1 MKRPIMICAAA
12 IGLAANAL
20 AATLDLSS
28 VSSDEITVATGTKV
42 TGTLNRACKVSIAA
56 NATVTLSDATILG
69 VNNIT
74 NIFAGITCL
83 GNVTLVLEG
92 ANTVRGFNED
102 YPGIYVP
109 ARSTLTI
116 RGDGSL
122 TAESNGKG
130 AGIGGGYDISS
141 GDIVIES
148 GTITAI
154 GGTQGGAGI
163 GGSLSYGTSSF
174 GSITITGGNVT
185 ATGGYGSA
193 GIGGGN
199 SGGAYGCDSIVISGG
214 TVAAYGGDFAV
225 GIGSGRRCTCGSIV
239 IEGGTVTAEG
249 NTFAPGIGSSSNWQA
264 AYGSAC
270 SNIMIFAGITCVTAT
285 CGGGCDTPIG
295 KVDDNICGDIIIVPE
310 LFDDHGSPTR
320 TITAALP
327 WDGDLAALTDDVTVA
342 DGMTLYG
349 TLADR
354 YKVSIAAGAT
364 VTLSNATILGVNNIT
379 NLFAGITCLGD
390 ATLVLEGANTVRGFN
405 ADYPGLYVPASSTL
419 TIRGDGSLTA
429 ESNGYGAGIGGGASL
444 PCGDIVIEGGTIT
457 ATGGTQGG
465 AGIGGG
471 RTDGTCGRITIAGG
485 NITAT
490 GGSYAAGIGCG
501 DFRGNCAGISIIGG
515 SIYATG
521 GYGNIAAGI
530 GCADE
535 STCGDIYIGP
545 GVTRVEAT
553 CGDRGGSPIG
563 LGGTSS
569 SCGDVDVDSKLNDK
583 LSEDGLTRTITP
595 GGYAAWA
602 ARSHVGAWY
611 ETDKNGIANVFRYAF
626 SRPPSAGVFTL
637 IAITFDEQGRAV
649 VVTLPLVNTTG
660 FTFSV
665 VASDNADGT
674 GNVATYPLSADGRT
688 VITETASGSRFFRL
702 RAED

>member
-83 GNVTLVLEG
+83 GNATLVLEG

-141 GDIVIES
+141 GDIVIEG

-199 SGGAYGCDSIVISGG
+199 SGGAHGCDSIVISGG
-214 TVAAYGGDFAV
+214 NVAAYGGDFAV

-264 AYGSAC
+264 TYGSAC
-270 SNIMIFAGITCVTAT
+270 SNIMI
-285 CGGGCDTPIG
+285 
-295 KVDDNICGDIIIVPE
+295 
-310 LFDDHGSPTR
+310 
-320 TITAALP
+320 
-327 WDGDLAALTDDVTVA
+327 
-342 DGMTLYG
+342 
-349 TLADR
+349 
-354 YKVSIAAGAT
+354 
-364 VTLSNATILGVNNIT
+364 
-379 NLFAGITCLGD
+379 FAGITCLGD

-457 ATGGTQGG
+457 ATGGTLGG

-569 SCGDVDVDSKLNDK
+569 SCGDVDVDSQLNDK